1 MCLLLRII
9 YLTNIVGINTFSPY
23 FLNDKYT
30 SDGEK
35 AEKTK
40 DWLKILLLST
50 NQKTALLYK
59 VEL

>member
-1 MCLLLRII
+1 MVKKKNYNAAC
-9 YLTNIVGINTFSPY
+9 N
-23 FLNDKYT
+23 T